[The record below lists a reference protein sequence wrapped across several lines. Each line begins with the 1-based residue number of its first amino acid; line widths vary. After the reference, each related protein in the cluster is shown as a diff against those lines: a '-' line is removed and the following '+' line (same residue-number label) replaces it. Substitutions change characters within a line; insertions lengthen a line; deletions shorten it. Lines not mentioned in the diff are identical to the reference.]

1 MMLTIS
7 QAARRFDLSRST
19 LLYYDRIGLLK
30 PSARSAS
37 GYRLYHAANIRRLEK
52 ICFFR
57 STGVSLKQIAHLLDT
72 SQSALHEILEKRLHD
87 LNDTIRI
94 LRQQQEVIVKILGL
108 DRLPEQI
115 RGMNKDKWVELLR
128 SIGMDDA
135 QMHEW
140 HVAFER
146 MCPQGHHDFLTAL
159 GVSEKEVLM
168 IRKWS
173 GSRTV

>member
-7 QAARRFDLSRST
+7 QAAKQFNLSRST

-37 GYRLYHAANIRRLEK
+37 GYRLYNAADIRRLAK

-57 STGVSLKQIAHLLDT
+57 STGVSLQQIARLLDT
-72 SQSALHEILEKRLHD
+72 SQSALHEILERRLHE
-87 LNDTIRI
+87 LNETIRI

-128 SIGMDDA
+128 SIGMDEA
-135 QMHEW
+135 QMHNW

-146 MCPQGHHDFLTAL
+146 MSPQGHHDFLTAL
-159 GVSEKEVLM
+159 GVAENDVLM

-173 GSRTV
+173 GSVTV